1 MPTATVKSG
10 DRPVPLEYA
19 YSEIPLAQML
29 EKLVSEDKAPVYVVH
44 FTQADA
50 ADSAQDFTSLNLATR
65 E

>member
-29 EKLVSEDKAPVYVVH
+29 EKRVSEDRAPVYAVPEAH
-44 FTQADA
+44 AG
-50 ADSAQDFTSLNLATR
+50 SLLSSLGANRLNPNS
-65 E
+65 